1 MYIQT
6 IYMAKQIS
14 KEITSELQF
23 SQSQRMDVA
32 HPAAPEERRAGA
44 LCPGSEPE
52 GPELF
57 KSLGRL
63 KGQKTA

>member
-1 MYIQT
+1 
-6 IYMAKQIS
+6 MAKQIS

-23 SQSQRMDVA
+23 SQSQRMDTA
-32 HPAAPEERRAGA
+32 LPAAPAGA

-52 GPELF
+52 GPGLF
-57 KSLGRL
+57 KSLGHF